1 MSGLWLGWFAIPL
14 WKRILGALVAGV
26 ALGLVMGEHASSI
39 AWIGQLWIRFIR
51 MMVLP
56 LVLAMI
62 IGGVA
67 ALGDPARLGRLGART
82 IALLVAMT
90 TLAICVGLALGVLLQ
105 PGLDMS
111 VTVGPDTGAAA
122 VRTIGEQMMAI
133 VPVNPFQALAAGDTL
148 SVIVFALATGVGIL
162 LIGEAARPV
171 IVFADAAGKAI
182 LRVVNLFMEAAPLGV
197 LALVASAIGNHGLA
211 VFAHLT
217 LLAIGLIVGVLFQI
231 FLVQGGL
238 VRLVGGVPLGRYFRA
253 IVEAVLVAFSTTSS
267 AATLPVSL
275 RVAREGLGL
284 PAPVASAVIPLGAS
298 IARDG
303 TGVYVGLLC
312 AFSAQVF
319 GVDLTVADY
328 LVLVLGSVLLSLG
341 AAGVPSASLFMLSG
355 VLSLI
360 GIGEVETAAIVAFIL
375 PFDRLFDMIRTVPN
389 VTANLAVATTVSRGE
404 AETSAKEI
412 SNEA

>member
-1 MSGLWLGWFAIPL
+1 MSGILRGWFAISL

-26 ALGLVMGEHASSI
+26 VLGLVMGEHASSI

-82 IALLVAMT
+82 ILLLVAMT
-90 TLAICVGLALGVLLQ
+90 TFAICIGLSLGVLLQ
-105 PGLDMS
+105 PGLGMA

-122 VRTIGEQMMAI
+122 ARTIGEQMMAI

-162 LIGEAARPV
+162 LIGEVARPV
-171 IVFADAAGKAI
+171 VVFADAAGQAI

-211 VFAHLT
+211 VFTHLT
-217 LLAIGLIVGVLFQI
+217 LLAIGLVVGVLFQI
-231 FLVQGGL
+231 LLVQGGL

-267 AATLPVSL
+267 AATLPVAL
-275 RVAREGLGL
+275 RVARERLGL
-284 PAPVASAVIPLGAS
+284 PAPVANAVIPLGAS

-319 GVDLTVADY
+319 GVELTVGDY

-360 GIGEVETAAIVAFIL
+360 GIGEVQTAAIVAFIL

-389 VTANLAVATTVSRGE
+389 VTANLAVATAVSRGE
-404 AETSAKEI
+404 GPVLSKET

>member
-1 MSGLWLGWFAIPL
+1 MSGMLRGWFAIPL
-14 WKRILGALVAGV
+14 WKRISGALAAGV
-26 ALGLVMGEHASSI
+26 VLGLVMGEHASSI

-105 PGLDMS
+105 PGLGMS
-111 VTVGPDTGAAA
+111 VTVGPDTDAAA

-171 IVFADAAGKAI
+171 TVFADAAGQAI

-275 RVAREGLGL
+275 RVARERLGL

-312 AFSAQVF
+312 ALSAQVF

-404 AETSAKEI
+404 AEPSAKEI

>member
-1 MSGLWLGWFAIPL
+1 MSGALRGWFAIPL

-26 ALGLVMGEHASSI
+26 VLGLAIGEHASSI

-56 LVLAMI
+56 LVLVMI
-62 IGGVA
+62 VGGVA
-67 ALGDPARLGRLGART
+67 ALGDPARLGRLGVRT
-82 IALLVAMT
+82 IALLVAIT
-90 TLAICVGLALGVLLQ
+90 TFAICIGLVLGVALQ
-105 PGLDMS
+105 PGLGMA
-111 VTVGPDTGAAA
+111 VTVAPEAAGAAP
-122 VRTIGEQMMAI
+122 RTIGEQMMAI

-148 SVIVFALATGVGIL
+148 SVIVFALAMGSGVL
-162 LIGEAARPV
+162 LTGEAARP
-171 IVFADAAGKAI
+171 IVALADAAGQAI

-211 VFAHLT
+211 VFTHLT
-217 LLAIGLIVGVLFQI
+217 LLAIGLVAGVLFQML
-231 FLVQGGL
+231 LVQGAL
-238 VRLVGGVPLGRYFRA
+238 VRLAGGMPLGRYFRA
-253 IVEAVLVAFSTTSS
+253 IVEAILVAFSTTSS
-267 AATLPVSL
+267 AATLPVAL
-275 RVAREGLGL
+275 RVARERLGL
-284 PAPVASAVIPLGAS
+284 SAPVANAVIPLGSS

-319 GVDLTVADY
+319 GVELGAADY

-360 GIGEVETAAIVAFIL
+360 GIGEVQTAAIVAFIL

-389 VTANLAVATTVSRGE
+389 VTANLAVATAVSRGE
-404 AETSAKEI
+404 VKTPAQETSR
-412 SNEA
+412 

>member
-1 MSGLWLGWFAIPL
+1 MSGLLRGWFAIPL

-26 ALGLVMGEHASSI
+26 ALGLAIGEHASSI

-82 IALLVAMT
+82 IALLVAIT
-90 TLAICVGLALGVLLQ
+90 TLAICIGLTLGVALQ
-105 PGLDMS
+105 PGLGMA
-111 VTVGPDTGAAA
+111 VTVGPEAAGAAP
-122 VRTIGEQMMAI
+122 RTIGEQMMAI
-133 VPVNPFQALAAGDTL
+133 VPVNPFQALAAGETL
-148 SVIVFALATGVGIL
+148 SVIVFALATGVGVL
-162 LIGEAARPV
+162 LIGEAARP
-171 IVFADAAGKAI
+171 IVAFADAAGQAI

-211 VFAHLT
+211 VFTHLT
-217 LLAIGLIVGVLFQI
+217 LLAIGLVVGVIFQMLI
-231 FLVQGGL
+231 VQGGL
-238 VRLVGGVPLGRYFRA
+238 VRLVGGVPLGRYFRS
-253 IVEAVLVAFSTTSS
+253 IIEAVLVAFSTTSS
-267 AATLPVSL
+267 AAALPVAL
-275 RVAREGLGL
+275 RVARERLGL
-284 PAPVASAVIPLGAS
+284 PAPVANAVIPLGSS

-319 GVDLTVADY
+319 GVELTVTDY

-360 GIGEVETAAIVAFIL
+360 GIGEVQTAAIVAFIL

-389 VTANLAVATTVSRGE
+389 VTANLAVATAVSRGE
-404 AETSAKEI
+404 VETPAQETSR
-412 SNEA
+412 

>member
-1 MSGLWLGWFAIPL
+1 
-14 WKRILGALVAGV
+14 
-26 ALGLVMGEHASSI
+26 
-39 AWIGQLWIRFIR
+39 
-51 MMVLP
+51 
-56 LVLAMI
+56 
-62 IGGVA
+62 
-67 ALGDPARLGRLGART
+67 
-82 IALLVAMT
+82 
-90 TLAICVGLALGVLLQ
+90 
-105 PGLDMS
+105 MS
-111 VTVGPDTGAAA
+111 VTVGPDTGGAAA
-122 VRTIGEQMMAI
+122 RTIGEQMMAI

-171 IVFADAAGKAI
+171 VVFADAAGQAI

-211 VFAHLT
+211 VFTHLT
-217 LLAIGLIVGVLFQI
+217 LLAIGLVVGVLFQI

-267 AATLPVSL
+267 AATLPVAL
-275 RVAREGLGL
+275 RVARERLGL
-284 PAPVASAVIPLGAS
+284 PAPVANAVIPLGAS

-319 GVDLTVADY
+319 GVELTVADY

-360 GIGEVETAAIVAFIL
+360 GIGEVQTAAIVAFIL

-389 VTANLAVATTVSRGE
+389 VTANLAVATAVSRGE
-404 AETSAKEI
+404 GPTLSKET